1 MDTMVAGG
9 HVNNQKLARTLA
21 NESGQRVLELER
33 YGNIVARDEKG
44 NVQPSRGSG
53 HSVSRYVTPV
63 LLFTLREEM
72 KRLKVQIVDE
82 TIITK
87 LVTSEDAV
95 VGATGLEVVS
105 GDFILFKA
113 KSTILATG
121 GAGQLF
127 GWGTVA
133 ARTTNPVGVCG
144 GGYSLAYDAGA
155 ELVDMEFVQFIFG
168 MLYPPQLRGTIATV
182 ADHREYLLDK
192 DKQAFAENV
201 PIAKWN
207 RARAIKEVIDIVAKG
222 KGSPH
227 GGVWLDAPRAFEDWK
242 AEGYVWHF
250 LRMQVNVD
258 TLLPFGYDPTSKMLE
273 IYPTLHHIMGG
284 VAIDEECKAT
294 VLGLFACGEAAGGV
308 HGANRLGSNAYASTQ
323 VFGKRAGEYAAK
335 RAKEMDSLPG
345 TNHKQVEL
353 EKERISSLISKEG
366 EMSPPKIRQELQ
378 DLMWSKLGPIK
389 KGSDIGEVIE
399 EIQKLN
405 EEVLPKIH
413 ISSKSKVFNRELLE
427 ALELYQLMEVAEI
440 IARASHFRTESRG
453 SYQRED
459 YPEKDDEQWLV
470 NNFVKKE
477 DGAMRVF
484 SRPIVTTTLS
494 PEQIKEG

>member
-1 MDTMVAGG
+1 
-9 HVNNQKLARTLA
+9 
-21 NESGQRVLELER
+21 
-33 YGNIVARDEKG
+33 
-44 NVQPSRGSG
+44 
-53 HSVSRYVTPV
+53 
-63 LLFTLREEM
+63 
-72 KRLKVQIVDE
+72 
-82 TIITK
+82 
-87 LVTSEDAV
+87 
-95 VGATGLEVVS
+95 
-105 GDFILFKA
+105 
-113 KSTILATG
+113 
-121 GAGQLF
+121 
-127 GWGTVA
+127 
-133 ARTTNPVGVCG
+133 
-144 GGYSLAYDAGA
+144 
-155 ELVDMEFVQFIFG
+155 
-168 MLYPPQLRGTIATV
+168 
-182 ADHREYLLDK
+182 
-192 DKQAFAENV
+192 
-201 PIAKWN
+201 
-207 RARAIKEVIDIVAKG
+207 
-222 KGSPH
+222 
-227 GGVWLDAPRAFEDWK
+227 
-242 AEGYVWHF
+242 
-250 LRMQVNVD
+250 
-258 TLLPFGYDPTSKMLE
+258 
-273 IYPTLHHIMGG
+273 
-284 VAIDEECKAT
+284 
-294 VLGLFACGEAAGGV
+294 
-308 HGANRLGSNAYASTQ
+308 
-323 VFGKRAGEYAAK
+323 
-335 RAKEMDSLPG
+335 MDSLPG